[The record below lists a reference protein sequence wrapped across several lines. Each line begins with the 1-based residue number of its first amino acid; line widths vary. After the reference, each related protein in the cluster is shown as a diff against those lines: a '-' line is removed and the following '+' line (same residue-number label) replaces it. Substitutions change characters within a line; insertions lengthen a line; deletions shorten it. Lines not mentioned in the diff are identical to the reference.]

1 MSPRN
6 HHARFISQTA
16 EGNSRLNQYNMN
28 SVSANPSPRQ
38 SVAGPKQLLIGG
50 DANQPKRAI
59 HHHKQHLEALGS
71 WMDTTTKPLMQKE
84 IDGGKPVG
92 GSAFGSRNRS
102 VAVSTTMS
110 HKTDDKAM
118 LIAPGT
124 GLQKTA
130 RSILGKRVLD
140 DSMSRAPST
149 AQSQLPNQHTKKR
162 GHSSKFTFSLSL
174 FLTFSDDKF
183 VSLILP
189 IFSQFDYSHA
199 EYDLARVCYQ
209 PVAEELGGLW
219 H

>member
-1 MSPRN
+1 MSPRH

-16 EGNSRLNQYNMN
+16 EGNSRLQHNTAIN
-28 SVSANPSPRQ
+28 SVSAHHTPRQ
-38 SVAGPKQLLIGG
+38 SAGGPKQLLIGG
-50 DANQPKRAI
+50 NPNQPKRAL
-59 HHHKQHLEALGS
+59 HHHHEALGS

-84 IDGGKPVG
+84 TGAINGNKPIG

-140 DSMSRAPST
+140 DSISRAPST
-149 AQSQLPNQHTKKR
+149 AHSQLPNQPQKKR
-162 GHSSKFTFSLSL
+162 GHSSKFLLPLSHSLV
-174 FLTFSDDKF
+174 FLTTHSF
-183 VSLILP
+183 
-189 IFSQFDYSHA
+189 H
-199 EYDLARVCYQ
+199 
-209 PVAEELGGLW
+209 
-219 H
+219 